1 MAKVQTYGPREGADP
16 AGEGTVFWYF
26 AEARGT
32 DGNWHS
38 KSVYAKPTP
47 HVEFQEVHREQL
59 ARVLEGEMR
68 EQGVW
73 SDDEER

>member
-1 MAKVQTYGPREGADP
+1 MAKVQTYGPKEGHLPDV
-16 AGEGTVFWYF
+16 GDVFWYF

-68 EQGVW
+68 GQGEGRDEQEG
-73 SDDEER
+73 